1 MGKERDL
8 KRRAWQELAILLG
21 ILFVVN
27 LIWAPADLAFTQAR
41 PHPYIIIVLVLA
53 ARHGM
58 GAALS
63 AVAVCAT
70 ALLLLSSRTEHALDA
85 QSLLNRPWNFIIAQ
99 WIVLGASVGA
109 ATDAYRRTQQTL
121 EEKLSFLQREFEDT
135 SRRLSISESENLELR
150 KKVFG
155 EGDTLTTVYG
165 VARRLTTLAGKEL
178 FEASLELV
186 ERFVGATH
194 SSIYILDKGRRVFQ
208 LKESRG
214 LSPDAH
220 TPSSIARGD
229 ALFEKALR
237 ENRVVS
243 VKELFSAEKSRKLVD
258 AVLVA
263 PLGQLDED
271 GARECGVLLVH
282 RLPLSSLN
290 SQNMGVFSLLADW
303 ISRSLNLLEQFE
315 SADDSTSELATE
327 IQTRRFTTPF
337 IQTLARVS
345 PVEKVALEVLGTEDS
360 SEVAYWNAS
369 KMFGVTT
376 QSGTLEEE
384 EPFLKALN
392 ILLSNGSH
400 LGAVLTS
407 LPIRE
412 GATGCHG
419 LRLRIQ
425 ERAELN
431 AQAALRVL
439 SAYVG
444 QFHEQLVP
452 DLTALERETSP
463 SRRHYHLDNVLDKL
477 EFLDSKKQAL
487 EFCLGLNRPDALP
500 ATPGDLM
507 LSLTHDPD
515 AWTRR
520 LAALASHELGQKV
533 DEEVSHALLNSTSTL
548 DQEIGKLIS
557 SK

>member
-1 MGKERDL
+1 MNRQ
-8 KRRAWQELAILLG
+8 AWQELAVLLG

-53 ARHGM
+53 ARHGV

-70 ALLLLSSRTEHALDA
+70 ALLLLSSRTEHALDFP
-85 QSLLNRPWNFIIAQ
+85 SLLNRPWNFIIAQ

-109 ATDAYRRTQQTL
+109 ATDAYRRNQITL
-121 EEKLSFLQREFEDT
+121 EEKLSFLQKEFEDT
-135 SRRLSISESENLELR
+135 TRRLNISESENLELR

-165 VARRLTTLAGKEL
+165 VARRLTTLTGKEL

-194 SSIYILDKGRRVFQ
+194 SSIYLLDKGRRVFQ

-214 LSPDAH
+214 LGPDH
-220 TPSSIARGD
+220 TPSSVARGD

-258 AVLVA
+258 SVLVA

-271 GARECGVLLVH
+271 GTRECGVLVVH

-327 IQTRRFTTPF
+327 IQTRRFTTAF

-369 KMFGVTT
+369 KMFGVTA
-376 QSGTLEEE
+376 QSGTLESE

-400 LGAVLTS
+400 LGAILTS

-412 GATGCHG
+412 GAAGCHG

-439 SAYVG
+439 SAYVA
-444 QFHEQLVP
+444 QFHQQLVP
-452 DLTALERETSP
+452 DLTALEKENSP

-477 EFLDSKKQAL
+477 EFLAPKKQAL

>member
-1 MGKERDL
+1 MNRQ
-8 KRRAWQELAILLG
+8 AWQELAVTLVL
-21 ILFVVN
+21 LFVVN
-27 LIWAPADLAFTQAR
+27 LIWAPADLGFTKAR

-53 ARHGM
+53 ARHGVS
-58 GAALS
+58 AALS

-70 ALLLLSSRTEHALDA
+70 ALVLLSSQTEHAL
-85 QSLLNRPWNFIIAQ
+85 SVSNLLNRPWNFIIAQ

-109 ATDAYRRTQQTL
+109 ATDAYRRNQKTL
-121 EEKLSFLQREFEDT
+121 EEKLGLLEKEFEDT
-135 SRRLSISESENLELR
+135 ARRLEISEGENLELR

-155 EGDTLTTVYG
+155 EGETLTTVYS
-165 VARRLTTLAGKEL
+165 VARRLITLTGKEL

-194 SSIYILDKGRRVFQ
+194 SSIYLLDKGRRVFQ
-208 LKESRG
+208 LKETRG
-214 LSPDAH
+214 LGTDE
-220 TPSSIARGD
+220 TPSSITRGD

-237 ENRVVS
+237 ENRVAS

-271 GARECGVLLVH
+271 GTRECGVLVVH

-327 IQTRRFTTPF
+327 IQRRRFTTAF

-345 PVEKVALEVLGTEDS
+345 PIEKVALEVLGTEDS

-369 KMFGVTT
+369 KMFGVTA
-376 QSGTLEEE
+376 QSGTIESE
-384 EPFLKALN
+384 EPFLNALD

-412 GATGCHG
+412 GAAGCHG

-439 SAYVG
+439 SAYVA

-452 DLTALERETSP
+452 DLTALEKETSP

-477 EFLDSKKQAL
+477 EFLSSKKQAL

-500 ATPGDLM
+500 VTPGDLM
-507 LSLTHDPD
+507 LSLTNDPD
-515 AWTRR
+515 PWTRR
-520 LAALASHELGQKV
+520 LAALASHELGRKV
-533 DEEVSHALLNSTSTL
+533 DEEVSHTLLHSASPL
-548 DQEIGKLIS
+548 DQEIGNLIAP
-557 SK
+557 K